1 MSGPRARQESPMPE
15 NQEQP
20 AATYMSLTR
29 PRTLLAFGP
38 PLLWVA
44 SVRTEARIELKPITC
59 RVKGCPSFGEA

>member
-1 MSGPRARQESPMPE
+1 MPE

-20 AATYMSLTR
+20 AATCMRQTR

-44 SVRTEARIELKPITC
+44 SVRTEARMESKP
-59 RVKGCPSFGEA
+59 RHVQS